1 MSITLNSQ
9 LLAEAQA
16 AKHQL
21 LTGKQAVS
29 IGRGDKTV
37 TFQQTNIAELD
48 RYIQQ
53 LSGSR
58 KALRVGL

>member
-1 MSITLNSQ
+1 MSTPLNSQ

-16 AKHQL
+16 AKHKL
-21 LTGKQAVS
+21 LTGQKAVS

-58 KALRVGL
+58 KALRVSL